1 MIDDIIK
8 FRSFSEE
15 KQEETIMNFNKLS
28 DDEKTMLAVRI
39 DLGENEYLNQKY
51 LDFLQDIDEYNE
63 RQEKKKG
70 RKNRMSS
77 FYFLLTYYINYVI
90 LWTFW
95 RGLYD

>member
-1 MIDDIIK
+1 MIDDIVK

-15 KQEETIMNFNKLS
+15 KKEEAIMKYISLS

-77 FYFLLTYYINYVI
+77 FYFLLIYYINYVI